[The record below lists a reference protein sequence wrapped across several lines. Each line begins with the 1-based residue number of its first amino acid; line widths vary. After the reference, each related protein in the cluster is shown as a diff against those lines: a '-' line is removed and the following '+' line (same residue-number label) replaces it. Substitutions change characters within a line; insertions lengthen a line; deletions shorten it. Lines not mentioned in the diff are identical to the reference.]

1 MYHAESGAIS
11 TTQIIMSIAV
21 ILTMEGEEDEKSKVN
36 SIFLAQLTVQ
46 IVELFA
52 KKRNNREVERFGGK
66 MSSLLDMLSLSC
78 L

>member
-21 ILTMEGEEDEKSKVN
+21 ILTTEGEEDEKSKVN